1 MQPGIKIANEL
12 LQVVYLFADAA
23 NERPTCACMHHGTLT
38 ADALV
43 LCPATLPVLLLIP
56 A

>member
-1 MQPGIKIANEL
+1 MQPGIKIANEV

-23 NERPTCACMHHGTLT
+23 NERPICTCMHRGTLT
-38 ADALV
+38 ADTLI